1 MLEAKILAP
10 TRHSSRVANLASMR
24 KKNGEIRLCV
34 EFKNFNQMSL
44 KENYPP
50 QNMDHL
56 LQIVTNEGMMSM
68 LYGLKRYVIAQNDPL
83 MSIL

>member
-1 MLEAKILAP
+1 
-10 TRHSSRVANLASMR
+10 
-24 KKNGEIRLCV
+24 
-34 EFKNFNQMSL
+34 MSL

>member
-1 MLEAKILAP
+1 
-10 TRHSSRVANLASMR
+10 MR

-34 EFKNFNQMSL
+34 EFKNLNQMSL

-50 QNMDHL
+50 QNMDHI
-56 LQIVTNEGMMSM
+56 LQRVTNEGMMSM